1 MSAGFEPVAMGVEK
15 LRVLSST
22 LAEIYIRQGHFEK
35 AREIY
40 ETLLSKDGENTFYKS
55 RLSLLSRETPDTK
68 KLKTLSLLLKK
79 VEEKRDERESVK

>member
-1 MSAGFEPVAMGVEK
+1 MAVEK

-40 ETLLSKDGENTFYKS
+40 ETLLSKDVDNEFYKS
-55 RLSLLSRETPDTK
+55 RLSLLSAETPDRRR
-68 KLKTLSLLLKK
+68 LKVLSLLLKK
-79 VEEKRDERESVK
+79 VEEKRDERESIK